1 MDATITIER
10 RLQDGNRMHTHRLL
24 EIYSSARIAAWLSR
38 NGPEGRPEPHFTF
51 WKFLLGV

>member
-10 RLQDGNRMHTHRLL
+10 TLQDNNRMDTHRLL
-24 EIYSSARIAAWLSR
+24 EIYSPARIAAWLSR